1 MPSRPEYIFIEAR
14 TNVGMGVRGD
24 HRTNFL
30 THFVTRFFP
39 RRLPIRNS
47 QALKLG
53 TPLQLSP
60 CLPFIAIAESLHLSS
75 KVLEPRSVLGR
86 CRRDVTVCARAA
98 RWRDPPVLPISLAGS
113 NTTGTPGVCACADVT
128 TIKFETP
135 TLHCSRT
142 GKRPGMA
149 SSRQEHREFLRS
161 PNVRES

>member
-1 MPSRPEYIFIEAR
+1 MNDSESPGILRIMTAACPAYRQPMMYALTARIYIYRGNFTQNQCR
-14 TNVGMGVRGD
+14 DGRGD

-47 QALKLG
+47 PALKLG

-86 CRRDVTVCARAA
+86 CRRDVTVCARA
-98 RWRDPPVLPISLAGS
+98 RWRDPPVLPISLA
-113 NTTGTPGVCACADVT
+113 PA
-128 TIKFETP
+128 P
-135 TLHCSRT
+135 T
-142 GKRPGMA
+142 
-149 SSRQEHREFLRS
+149 
-161 PNVRES
+161 